1 MSGSY
6 IGKNPQYGF
15 FEKQRITT
23 ANGSL
28 TEFNLSFTC
37 ADSNQLLVSVGGV
50 IQEGGIAYT
59 VLAGAPQQISFTEAP
74 ANGIEI
80 FIVWLGKELTG
91 PRFSSGMLTDQAAI
105 TSLDPTD
112 DFLVY
117 DATASALKK
126 VNYQYVHSGVA
137 DMAAN
142 TVKVRD
148 ANSTGA
154 PSDKTVADTQLLI
167 GDGTGFTAA
176 ALSGD
181 VTMANTGAVTIANDA
196 VEAAMIAT
204 GAVGTDALAATAVTA
219 GSYTAADITVDAD
232 GRLTASASRVV
243 VDKTLAT
250 GSAVLPSGTT
260 AQRDGSPSAGYLRF
274 NSDTPGF
281 EGWNGTE
288 WGSIGG
294 GIKWSAQ
301 STNFSAVKGN
311 GYLVVTSGGAITA
324 TLPGTPAL
332 GDEVRILDATG
343 NAATNNITVAR
354 NGKPIQ
360 GAAANLTI
368 ATARAAIG
376 LVFYDNAQGWLL
388 IEN

>member
-23 ANGSL
+23 ANGVL
-28 TEFNLSFTC
+28 TEFNLAFTT
-37 ADSNQLLVSVGGV
+37 ADSAQLLVSVAGV
-50 IQEGGIAYT
+50 IQEPGQSYT
-59 VLAGAPQQISFTEAP
+59 VLSGTPQQISFTEAP
-74 ANGIEI
+74 ANGVDI
-80 FIVWLGKELTG
+80 FIIWMGKELTG
-91 PRFSSGMLTDQAAI
+91 PRFSSGMLTDNAAI

-117 DATASALKK
+117 DVTASALKK

-181 VTMANTGAVTIANDA
+181 VTMTNAGAVTIANNAVENVMMADNAIDTDEVADNAVTLAKMAGLTRASIIVGDASGDPSALAKGTSEQVLRVNTAGTDLEYADA
-196 VEAAMIAT
+196 VGGAAWALKT
-204 GAVGTDALAATAVTA
+204 GAYTAVA
-219 GSYTAADITVDAD
+219 GDGVMVDTD
-232 GRLTASASRVV
+232 SS
-243 VDKTLAT
+243 
-250 GSAVLPSGTT
+250 
-260 AQRDGSPSAGYLRF
+260 
-274 NSDTPGF
+274 
-281 EGWNGTE
+281 
-288 WGSIGG
+288 
-294 GIKWSAQ
+294 
-301 STNFSAVKGN
+301 
-311 GYLVVTSGGAITA
+311 AITI
-324 TLPGTPAL
+324 TLPISSGPPSL
-332 GDEVRILDATG
+332 GDFVRVLDATG

-354 NGKPIQ
+354 NGNNIQ
-360 GAAANLTI
+360 GAAADLTI
-368 ATARAAIG
+368 ATNRAAIG
-376 LVFYDNAQGWLL
+376 LVYVNATEGWVL

>member
-50 IQEGGIAYT
+50 IQEGGQAYT
-59 VLAGAPQQISFTEAP
+59 VLAGTPQQISFTEAP

-91 PRFSSGMLTDQAAI
+91 PRFSSGMLTDQGAI
-105 TSLDPTD
+105 TSLAATD

-117 DATASALKK
+117 DADASALKK
-126 VNYQYVHSGVA
+126 VQYQYVHSGVT

-148 ANSTGA
+148 ANTTGA
-154 PSDKTVADTQLLI
+154 PSDKAVVDTQILI

-176 ALSGD
+176 ALSTD
-181 VTMANTGAVTIANDA
+181 VTMTNAGAVTIEADA
-196 VEAAMIAT
+196 VTYAKMQNLATANRVLGSASTGLIGEVQVATDMVADNAVTLAKMAGLVRGKIIYGDASGDPAALT
-204 GAVGTDALAATAVTA
+204 VGTADQVLTSDGTDVSWADSVGGAAWVIKTAAYTAVA
-219 GSYTAADITVDAD
+219 GDGVMVDTD
-232 GRLTASASRVV
+232 SS
-243 VDKTLAT
+243 
-250 GSAVLPSGTT
+250 
-260 AQRDGSPSAGYLRF
+260 
-274 NSDTPGF
+274 
-281 EGWNGTE
+281 
-288 WGSIGG
+288 
-294 GIKWSAQ
+294 
-301 STNFSAVKGN
+301 
-311 GYLVVTSGGAITA
+311 AITI
-324 TLPGTPAL
+324 TLPISSGPPAL
-332 GDEVRILDATG
+332 GDFVRIMDATG

-354 NGKPIQ
+354 NGNNIQ
-360 GAAANLTI
+360 GAAADLTI
-368 ATARAAIG
+368 ATNRAAIG
-376 LVFYDNAQGWLL
+376 LVYVNATEGWVL

>member
-6 IGKNPQYGF
+6 IGKQPQYGF

-59 VLAGAPQQISFTEAP
+59 VLAGTPQQISFTEAP

-91 PRFSSGMLTDQAAI
+91 PRFSSGMLTDQTAI
-105 TSLDPTD
+105 TSLAATD

-117 DATASALKK
+117 DADTSSLKK
-126 VNYQYVHSGVA
+126 VQYQYVHSGVA
-137 DMAAN
+137 DMAGN
-142 TVKVRD
+142 SVKVRD
-148 ANSTGA
+148 NAASGA
-154 PSDKTVADTQLLI
+154 PTDKVVATTEILI

-181 VTMANTGAVTIANDA
+181 VTMANTGAVTIANNA
-196 VEAAMIAT
+196 VENAMMADNAINTDEITDNAVT
-204 GAVGTDALAATAVTA
+204 LAKMAGLVRGKIIVGDASGDPSALTVGTADQVLTSNGTDVSWQDSVGGAAWVIKTAGYTAVA
-219 GSYTAADITVDAD
+219 GDGVMVD
-232 GRLTASASRVV
+232 
-243 VDKTLAT
+243 
-250 GSAVLPSGTT
+250 
-260 AQRDGSPSAGYLRF
+260 
-274 NSDTPGF
+274 
-281 EGWNGTE
+281 
-288 WGSIGG
+288 
-294 GIKWSAQ
+294 
-301 STNFSAVKGN
+301 
-311 GYLVVTSGGAITA
+311 TSSSAITI
-324 TLPGTPAL
+324 TLPASGAL
-332 GDEVRILDATG
+332 GDFVRIMDATG
-343 NAATNNITVAR
+343 DAATNNITVAR
-354 NGKPIQ
+354 AGHNIQ

-368 ATARAAIG
+368 ATNRASIG
-376 LVFYDNAQGWLL
+376 LVYVNATEGWCL

>member
-50 IQEGGIAYT
+50 IQEGGLAYT
-59 VLAGAPQQISFTEAP
+59 VLAGTPQQISFTEAP

-91 PRFSSGMLTDQAAI
+91 PRFSSGMLTDQGAI
-105 TSLDPTD
+105 TSLAATD

-117 DATASALKK
+117 DADASALKK
-126 VNYQYVHSGVA
+126 VQYQYVHSGVT

-148 ANSTGA
+148 ANTTGA
-154 PSDKTVADTQLLI
+154 PSDKAVVDTQILI

-176 ALSGD
+176 ALSTD
-181 VTMANTGAVTIANDA
+181 VTMANTGAVTIAADA
-196 VEAAMIAT
+196 VTYAKMQNLGTANRVLGSASTGLIGEVQVAT
-204 GAVGTDALAATAVTA
+204 DMVADNAVTLAKMAGLVRGKIIVGDASGDPSALTVGTADQVLTSNGTDAVWADSVGGAAWVIKTAAYTAVA
-219 GSYTAADITVDAD
+219 GDGVMVDTDSAAITI
-232 GRLTASASRVV
+232 
-243 VDKTLAT
+243 TLPA
-250 GSAVLPSGTT
+250 SGT
-260 AQRDGSPSAGYLRF
+260 
-274 NSDTPGF
+274 
-281 EGWNGTE
+281 
-288 WGSIGG
+288 
-294 GIKWSAQ
+294 
-301 STNFSAVKGN
+301 
-311 GYLVVTSGGAITA
+311 
-324 TLPGTPAL
+324 L
-332 GDEVRILDATG
+332 GDFVRIMDATG
-343 NAATNNITVAR
+343 NCATAGRNITVGRAGH
-354 NGKPIQ
+354 NIQ
-360 GAAANLTI
+360 GAAADLTI
-368 ATARAAIG
+368 ATNRAAIG
-376 LVFYDNAQGWLL
+376 LVYVNVAEGWVL

>member
-23 ANGSL
+23 ANGVL
-28 TEFNLSFTC
+28 TEFNLAFTT
-37 ADSNQLLVSVGGV
+37 ADSAQLLVSVAGV
-50 IQEGGIAYT
+50 IQEPGQSYT
-59 VLAGAPQQISFTEAP
+59 VLSGTPQQISFTEAP
-74 ANGIEI
+74 ANGVDI
-80 FIVWLGKELTG
+80 FIIFLGKELTG
-91 PRFSSGMLTDQAAI
+91 PRFSSGMLTDNAAI

-117 DATASALKK
+117 DVTASALKK

-181 VTMANTGAVTIANDA
+181 VTMTNAGAVTIANNAVENVMMADNAIDTDEVADNAVTLAKMAGLTRASIIVGDASGDPSALAKGTSEQVLRVNTAGTDLEYADA
-196 VEAAMIAT
+196 VGGAAWALKT
-204 GAVGTDALAATAVTA
+204 GAYTAVA
-219 GSYTAADITVDAD
+219 GDGVMVDTD
-232 GRLTASASRVV
+232 SS
-243 VDKTLAT
+243 
-250 GSAVLPSGTT
+250 
-260 AQRDGSPSAGYLRF
+260 
-274 NSDTPGF
+274 
-281 EGWNGTE
+281 
-288 WGSIGG
+288 
-294 GIKWSAQ
+294 
-301 STNFSAVKGN
+301 
-311 GYLVVTSGGAITA
+311 AITI
-324 TLPGTPAL
+324 TLPISSGPPSL
-332 GDEVRILDATG
+332 GDFVRVLDATG

-354 NGKPIQ
+354 NGNNIQ
-360 GAAANLTI
+360 GAAADLTI
-368 ATARAAIG
+368 ATNRAAIG
-376 LVFYDNAQGWLL
+376 LVYVNATEGWVL

>member
-50 IQEGGIAYT
+50 IQEGGQAYT
-59 VLAGAPQQISFTEAP
+59 VLAGTPQQISFTEAP

-91 PRFSSGMLTDQAAI
+91 PRFSSGMLTDQGAI
-105 TSLDPTD
+105 TSLAATD

-117 DATASALKK
+117 DADASALKK
-126 VNYQYVHSGVA
+126 VQYQYVHSGVT

-148 ANSTGA
+148 ANTTGA
-154 PSDKTVADTQLLI
+154 PSDKAVVDTQILI

-176 ALSGD
+176 ALSTD
-181 VTMANTGAVTIANDA
+181 VTMTNAGAVTIAADA
-196 VEAAMIAT
+196 VTYAKMQNLATANRVLGSASTGLIGEVQIAT
-204 GAVGTDALAATAVTA
+204 DMVADNAVTLAKMAGLVRGKIIVGDASGDPSALTVGTADQVLTSNGTDVSWADSVGGAAWVIKTAAYTAVA
-219 GSYTAADITVDAD
+219 GDGVMVDTDSAAITIT
-232 GRLTASASRVV
+232 LPASAS
-243 VDKTLAT
+243 
-250 GSAVLPSGTT
+250 
-260 AQRDGSPSAGYLRF
+260 
-274 NSDTPGF
+274 
-281 EGWNGTE
+281 
-288 WGSIGG
+288 
-294 GIKWSAQ
+294 
-301 STNFSAVKGN
+301 
-311 GYLVVTSGGAITA
+311 
-324 TLPGTPAL
+324 L
-332 GDEVRILDATG
+332 GDFVRIMDVTG
-343 NAATNNITVAR
+343 NCATAGRNITVGRAGH
-354 NGKPIQ
+354 NIQ
-360 GAAANLTI
+360 GAAADLTI
-368 ATARAAIG
+368 ATNRAAIG
-376 LVFYDNAQGWLL
+376 LVYVNATEGWCL